1 MTDAKLQSIVAR
13 IDRLMVEREDISDA
27 IRDIYSEAKG
37 VGYIPKALRKV
48 VARMRANQA
57 DLAEEETLIELYE
70 AALGRVGKAM
80 AAVRAGAT
88 LDDAAEANGIDRA
101 TLARARAV
109 AKQSEN
115 ATVAK
120 PTEIATPVEQG
131 DRQSPLREGGVSVGI
146 TTASASPSPPSASGV
161 HTQFYGGAPVA
172 TSTAGPAV
180 TTLADEAE
188 RLGLTGVVA
197 ILEARREAEDD
208 LAIPAHL
215 RRVRA

>member
-1 MTDAKLQSIVAR
+1 MTDARLKSLVER
-13 IDRLMVEREDISDA
+13 IERLMDERDGIASD

-48 VARMRANQA
+48 VARMRADEA
-57 DLAEEETLIELYE
+57 ALAEEETLIELYE

-120 PTEIATPVEQG
+120 PTEIATPEEQG
-131 DRQSPLREGGVSVGI
+131 DRQSPLRDGEASADI
-146 TTASASPSPPSASGV
+146 TTASALPSPP
-161 HTQFYGGAPVA
+161 
-172 TSTAGPAV
+172 
-180 TTLADEAE
+180 
-188 RLGLTGVVA
+188 
-197 ILEARREAEDD
+197 IDD
-208 LAIPAHL
+208 LAFPAGL
-215 RRVRA
+215 DRRVRA

>member
-1 MTDAKLQSIVAR
+1 MTDAKLKSLVER
-13 IDRLMVEREDISDA
+13 IERLMDERDGIASD

-120 PTEIATPVEQG
+120 PTEIATPVEG
-131 DRQSPLREGGVSVGI
+131 
-146 TTASASPSPPSASGV
+146 GV

-197 ILEARREAEDD
+197 ILEARREAEDH

>member
-1 MTDAKLQSIVAR
+1 MSDARLKSLVER
-13 IDRLMVEREDISDA
+13 INRLMDERDGIASD

-48 VARMRANQA
+48 VARMRADEA
-57 DLAEEETLIELYE
+57 ALAEEETLIELYE

-131 DRQSPLREGGVSVGI
+131 DRQSPLRDGEASADI
-146 TTASASPSPPSASGV
+146 TTASALPSPP
-161 HTQFYGGAPVA
+161 
-172 TSTAGPAV
+172 
-180 TTLADEAE
+180 
-188 RLGLTGVVA
+188 
-197 ILEARREAEDD
+197 IDD
-208 LAIPAHL
+208 LAFPPGL
-215 RRVRA
+215 DRRHQRATA

>member
-1 MTDAKLQSIVAR
+1 VER
-13 IDRLMVEREDISDA
+13 IERLMDERDGIASD

-48 VARMRANQA
+48 VARMRADEA
-57 DLAEEETLIELYE
+57 ALAEEETLIELYE

-115 ATVAK
+115 ATPQGTYGPETKSLAQPGGDERVSSAG
-120 PTEIATPVEQG
+120 THSVEQG
-131 DRQSPLREGGVSVGI
+131 DRQSPLRDGEASADI
-146 TTASASPSPPSASGV
+146 TTASALPSPP
-161 HTQFYGGAPVA
+161 
-172 TSTAGPAV
+172 
-180 TTLADEAE
+180 
-188 RLGLTGVVA
+188 
-197 ILEARREAEDD
+197 IDD
-208 LAIPAHL
+208 LAFPAGL
-215 RRVRA
+215 DRRVRA